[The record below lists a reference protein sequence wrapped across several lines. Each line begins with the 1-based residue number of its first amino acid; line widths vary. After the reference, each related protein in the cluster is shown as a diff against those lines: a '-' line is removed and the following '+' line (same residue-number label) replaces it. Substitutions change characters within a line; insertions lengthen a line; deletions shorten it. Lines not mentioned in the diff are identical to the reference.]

1 MVWLKQNY
9 RQVLVA
15 LLSAVAAAI
24 IQLRPEW
31 RAYVLAVAG
40 VLGLFGLHLPP
51 VSYGASPDPKPEED
65 APKPKKE
72 DLQ

>member
-1 MVWLKQNY
+1 MAWIKQNW
-9 RQVLVA
+9 RQFLVA
-15 LLSAVAAAI
+15 MLSATAATI

-31 RAYVLAVAG
+31 RSYVLAAAG

-51 VSYGASPDPKPEED
+51 VSYGGASQES
-65 APKPKKE
+65 APKRE